1 MKKIFQLMLALL
13 FMQQI
18 STAQNS
24 SSSSSAS
31 SSSSKKSST
40 TTSSSETISQNSN
53 KNYIGLRGGILLKN
67 NKVYNNPMW
76 YIKNG
81 NFIELNAGWRK
92 GIFGWGAALGYL
104 TLKRDV
110 KQFETI
116 TLNKRMMYDSL
127 TTGSRPIITSG
138 LENNSIS
145 YGKQNHNVFEHKDL
159 NSFYFLTGP
168 DIWIGTKK
176 LQLNAYAQGG
186 LGYTQFGYYYVGGGG
201 KNRDT
206 AILGGING
214 VGAPTN
220 YKMTGIDANYT
231 QFGITDKHFN
241 DVAAAGT
248 FATKEK
254 RQFNFM
260 ARVGASAEYFINP
273 KISIHGG
280 ASYWYIGTPKMQG
293 QQNSTGNITYTTTT
307 GGSVTNVENYSYQD
321 MYSKK
326 TLGMVSVNAGIKFWM
341 GGSKSSKK
349 ESTKIVTTEE
359 VTQNENKNN
368 ANAGVSKN
376 ISIVVKDKCTGI
388 VLPDVNVFIKQ
399 DGAKIATALT
409 DANGNAIFENIKAG
423 DLVFTGVKNEVA
435 TNSINLSKTDFNQPN
450 VAVTLLHDDPRFTLV
465 GAATNEETGAII
477 ENVNV
482 GITNLTTNNNKTV
495 NSNSD
500 GKFYQQLEPNNE
512 FKIVGQKEGNFSS
525 IKEVSTKNL
534 ERCKDLYVRLE
545 MKMQKADVGKKMT
558 MKNIFYDINK
568 DDIRADA
575 ARELYIVVDF
585 MNTNPTIRIEL
596 GSHTDS
602 RSSTAYNLDLSQRR
616 AQSAV
621 NYLVSKG
628 INRNRL
634 VAKGYGE
641 SQLLNGCADGVNCP
655 EAQHQENRRT
665 EFKIIG
671 N

>member
-13 FMQQI
+13 FMLQI

-24 SSSSSAS
+24 SSSSIAS
-31 SSSSKKSST
+31 SSSSKKNST
-40 TTSSSETISQNSN
+40 TTSSSETNLQSSY

-127 TTGSRPIITSG
+127 TGGSRPIITSG

-145 YGKQNHNVFEHKDL
+145 YGKNNHNTFEHKDL
-159 NSFYFLTGP
+159 NSLYFLTGP

-176 LQLNAYAQGG
+176 IQLNAYAQVG
-186 LGYTQFGYYYVGGGG
+186 LGYTQFGYYFVSGFG
-201 KNRDT
+201 KNIDS
-206 AILGGING
+206 AISGLNSLG
-214 VGAPTN
+214 VPTN
-220 YKMTGIDANYT
+220 YKINSSDNYT
-231 QFGITDKHFN
+231 QYGITDKHLTT
-241 DVAAAGT
+241 VTASGT

-260 ARVGASAEYFINP
+260 ARIGASVEYFITP

-293 QQNSTGNITYTTTT
+293 QQNSSGTINYITTPGNIL
-307 GGSVTNVENYSYQD
+307 TNTERYAYQD
-321 MYSKK
+321 PYNKK
-326 TLGMVSVNAGIKFWM
+326 TLGMLSANIGVKFWM
-341 GGSKSSKK
+341 GSSRSSKK
-349 ESTKIVTTEE
+349 ESTKTVTTEE
-359 VTQNENKNN
+359 VITNENKNN
-368 ANAGVSKN
+368 TTAAIIKN
-376 ISIVVKDKCTGI
+376 ISILVKDKCTGI

-399 DGAKIATALT
+399 DGAKIASALT
-409 DANGNAIFENIKAG
+409 DANGNATFENIKAG
-423 DLVFTGVKNEVA
+423 DLLFTGVKNEVA
-435 TNSINLSKTDFNQPN
+435 TNSINLSKTDFNQSN
-450 VAVTLLHDDPRFTLV
+450 IAVTLLHDDPRFTLV
-465 GAATNEETGAII
+465 GAATTEETGAII

-568 DDIRADA
+568 DNIRADA
-575 ARELYIVVDF
+575 ARELDIVVDF
-585 MNTNPTIRIEL
+585 MNTNQTIRIEL

-602 RSSTAYNLDLSQRR
+602 RSSSAYNLDLSQRR

-621 NYLVSKG
+621 NYLASKG
-628 INRNRL
+628 IERNRL

-641 SQLLNGCADGVNCP
+641 SQLLNGCADGVNCT